1 MTTTVTDHQ
10 PTAEAGFRHD
20 ALLYAGPEQFVA
32 RAAAF
37 VRDALEHEQPVLI
50 AVIEP
55 RRSLL
60 HDELGPDA
68 QHVEFLDMWTL
79 GRNPARII
87 PAWQQWVERHQGS
100 PRGFRGIGEPIW
112 AERSPQA
119 LLECQ
124 IHEQL
129 LNTAF
134 DDGPPWWLLC
144 PYDTEGL
151 PEPVITRAHDTHPG
165 ILDGEA
171 HRRSTRYPHH
181 ELSFGSMF
189 AMPLPDPDPAQVR
202 CQHSFGLEDLTVLR
216 TEVDTDA
223 RALGLPPAR
232 ATDLVL
238 AVNELITNSIRHGGG
253 HGTLRLWQEQDELV
267 CEVRDR
273 GLIDDPLIGR
283 RRPRLD
289 RPGGAGLWL
298 TNQLCD
304 LVQIRSTLET
314 GTIVRIRVALT

>member
-1 MTTTVTDHQ
+1 MTMTTAGHQ
-10 PTAEAGFRHD
+10 RPADAGFRHD

-32 RAAAF
+32 RTAAF
-37 VRDALEHEQPVLI
+37 VRDALEQEQPILV

-60 HDELGPDA
+60 RDELGQDA
-68 QHVEFLDMWTL
+68 EHVEFLDMWNL

-100 PRGFRGIGEPIW
+100 TNGFRGIGEPIW

-119 LLECQ
+119 LVECQ

-144 PYDTEGL
+144 PYDTEAL

-171 HRRSTRYPHH
+171 HHRSTHYPHH
-181 ELSFGSMF
+181 ELSADSMF
-189 AMPLPDPDPAQVR
+189 AMPLPDPDPAQIR
-202 CQHSFGLEDLTVLR
+202 SRRSFRLPDLTTLR
-216 TEVDTDA
+216 TEVDTQA
-223 RALGLPPAR
+223 RALGLPATR

-238 AVNELITNSIRHGGG
+238 VVNELATNSIRHGGG
-253 HGTLRLWQEQDELV
+253 DGTLRLWREHDELV
-267 CEVRDR
+267 CEVRDA

-298 TNQLCD
+298 SNQLCD
-304 LVQIRSTLET
+304 LVQIRSTRES
-314 GTIVRIRVALT
+314 GTIVRVRVALS